1 MQARHRQKTKFKLKI
16 YKKTTTKHSGVY
28 AEVFEIILREED
40 IMHSLYSK
48 LMHPVLNFVPHFD
61 LQGFAL
67 LTQEEFY
74 FQLIKKKKKKKEK
87 KKKIKV
93 ENNYDFFFFESN
105 RTYFFCSMNN
115 TSQ

>member
-1 MQARHRQKTKFKLKI
+1 
-16 YKKTTTKHSGVY
+16 
-28 AEVFEIILREED
+28 
-40 IMHSLYSK
+40 MHGLYSK
-48 LMHPVLNFVPHFD
+48 LMHPVINFVSHFD

-93 ENNYDFFFFESN
+93 ENNYDFFFLLKATEHI
-105 RTYFFCSMNN
+105 FFAV
-115 TSQ
+115 